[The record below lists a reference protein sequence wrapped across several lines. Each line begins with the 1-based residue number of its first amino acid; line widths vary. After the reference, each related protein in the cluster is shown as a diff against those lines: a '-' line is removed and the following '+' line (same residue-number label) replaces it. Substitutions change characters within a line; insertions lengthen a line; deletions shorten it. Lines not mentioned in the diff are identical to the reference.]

1 MIFTCR
7 QWKAEK
13 SPIHAISINGDGT
26 KLIVA
31 SRSIKVW
38 DVATQQILT
47 VCKPKVHIT
56 IKSCFRCY
64 KQNYA
69 YFNSVLTWYVGKT

>member
-1 MIFTCR
+1 MHSTCR

-13 SPIHAISINGDGT
+13 SPIHAISSNDDGT

-38 DVATQQILT
+38 DVATQQMLT
-47 VCKPKVHIT
+47 VCAMSIVDMIM
-56 IKSCFRCY
+56 I
-64 KQNYA
+64 
-69 YFNSVLTWYVGKT
+69 